1 MANLIKTGF
10 LLIVLTCLLVLV
22 GGALGGQQGMT
33 IAFILA
39 LVMNVGSYWFSDKIV
54 LSMYGAQPVEEAQA
68 PGLYRI
74 VRELAAR
81 AQIPVPP
88 IYMISDD
95 SPNAFATGRNPSHAA
110 VAVTEGILRIM
121 SEEELKGVLRSEERR
136 VGKECGDGEERRPER
151 KTEE

>member
-54 LSMYGAQPVEEAQA
+54 LSMYGAKPVEEAQA

-74 VRELAAR
+74 VRTLATR
-81 AQIPVPP
+81 AGIPMPRVYILPQET
-88 IYMISDD
+88 
-95 SPNAFATGRNPSHAA
+95 PNAFATGRNPQHAA
-110 VAVTEGILRIM
+110 VAVTEGILRVM
-121 SEEELKGVLRSEERR
+121 SEEELE
-136 VGKECGDGEERRPER
+136 
-151 KTEE
+151 